1 MRRDATIHY
10 INPICSRKFSP
21 VLSIFPIV
29 EGHGEIQAV
38 PILLRRFAHEVFEEY
53 AFHVLPAYR
62 LPKGRMAA
70 AQRLENVVMF
80 ARRKLEQHDGRG
92 AIVVIADADDDCP
105 ARSAPALLERARGI
119 AQEIPVSVVFAKAEY
134 EAWFLGAIRSLRG
147 ARRISNDAPSPPDAE
162 AVRGAKEFL
171 QRHCMIPGERYSP
184 TVDQPFLTSRFDLEE
199 ARQACP
205 SFDKLWRDLE
215 TLFRQ
220 GDVPCPAT

>member
-1 MRRDATIHY
+1 MTYY
-10 INPICSRKFSP
+10 INPTCFRKFSP
-21 VLSIFPIV
+21 VLFIYPIV
-29 EGHGEIQAV
+29 EGHGEVQAV

-53 AFHVLPAYR
+53 ALHVLSAYR

-70 AQRLENVVMF
+70 AQHLENAVRL
-80 ARRKLEQHDGRG
+80 ARWKLEQHDGRR

-105 ARSAPALLERARGI
+105 ACCAPALLERARRV
-119 AQEIPVSVVFAKAEY
+119 AQEIPVGVVFAKAEY

-147 ARRISNDAPSPPDAE
+147 HGGVVDNASPPANVE
-162 AVRGAKEFL
+162 SIGGAKEFL
-171 QRHCMIPGERYSP
+171 QRHCMIPGKRYSP
-184 TVDQPFLTSRFDLEE
+184 TVDQPSLTSRFDLEE

-215 TLFRQ
+215 ALFRQ